1 MQQGGSKM
9 IKWRSVRI
17 PNKLYEE
24 INEMK
29 EDLNCTSVSEFS
41 RRVLEEYLASHRKES
56 EMEVKA

>member
-1 MQQGGSKM
+1 M

-56 EMEVKA
+56 EMGVKA